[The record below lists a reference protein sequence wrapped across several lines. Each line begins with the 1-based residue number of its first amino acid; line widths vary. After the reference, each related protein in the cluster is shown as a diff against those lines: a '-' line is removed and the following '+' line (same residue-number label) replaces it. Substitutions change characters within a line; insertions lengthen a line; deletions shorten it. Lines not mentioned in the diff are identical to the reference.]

1 MTADARRD
9 QLLDA
14 ALAIVVREGY
24 AAVSI
29 NAIARELD
37 VTRPVVYNVF
47 DGLDSLLHALL
58 DRQERLALSQL
69 LSRISVPTELPPDPS
84 AYAKTTIADLIAMVR
99 EDPSTWTPILLA
111 GADTPP
117 AVRERIETDREAVR
131 TRFQTLVETALAH
144 RPAAGLDA
152 RVMSHALLALAEYFG
167 RLALRDDGAA
177 DAQAIAD
184 TISTLLFADPS
195 RLATA

>member
-14 ALAIVVREGY
+14 ALQLVVRDGY
-24 AAVSI
+24 SAASI

-58 DRQERLALSQL
+58 DRQEQRALSQL
-69 LSRISVPTELPPDPS
+69 LSRIKAPPKPRGDLR
-84 AYAKTTIADLIAMVR
+84 AYVKATITDLISMVR
-99 EDPSTWTPILLA
+99 DDPSTWSPILLA

-117 AVRERIETDREAVR
+117 AVRERIEADREAVR
-131 TRFQTLVETALAH
+131 ARFQVLVEPVL
-144 RPAAGLDA
+144 AAGLDGQ
-152 RVMSHALLALAEYFG
+152 VMSHALLGLAEYFG
-167 RLALRDDGAA
+167 RLVLRDPDAA
-177 DAQAIAD
+177 PAETIAD
-184 TISTLLFADPS
+184 TISTLLFADRS
-195 RLATA
+195 TRAAIGLES